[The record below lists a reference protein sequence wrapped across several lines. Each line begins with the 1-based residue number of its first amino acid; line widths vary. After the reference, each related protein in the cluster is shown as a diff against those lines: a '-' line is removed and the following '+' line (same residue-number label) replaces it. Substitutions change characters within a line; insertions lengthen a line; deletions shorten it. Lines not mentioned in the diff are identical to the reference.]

1 MALGERLHRVLE
13 DLEMTQTAL
22 AKALNISNVVINR
35 YVKNK
40 TTPDYNFLN
49 KLASTYN
56 ININW
61 LITGEG
67 TAFVSDRIKEV
78 NDRIYYDMPIL
89 AQVSCG
95 SPESIEVAE
104 PEDHI
109 MVDTLSLSGNF
120 NDYFAF
126 YAHGD
131 SMYPH
136 IADGDVVI
144 VKQQSDWQKADGR
157 ICVIR
162 VNGEVTLKKVITYS
176 ERHEI
181 LLQPL
186 NKDYSPLII
195 NPENTDEALLMGIA
209 VMAVKNL

>member
-1 MALGERLHRVLE
+1 MSLGKRLQKILKKM
-13 DLEMTQTAL
+13 EMTQMAL
-22 AKALNISNVVINR
+22 SKALDISNVVINR
-35 YVKNK
+35 YVKDK

-49 KLASTYN
+49 KLASAYN

-67 TAFVSDRIKEV
+67 NIFMSDKLKEI
-78 NDRIYYDMPIL
+78 NDRQYFDMPIL
-89 AQVSCG
+89 APVSCG
-95 SPESIEVAE
+95 SPEAIEEAE
-104 PEDHI
+104 AVDHI
-109 MVDTLSLSGNF
+109 MIDTISLAGNF

-126 YAHGD
+126 YASGD

-136 IADGDVVI
+136 ISDGDVVI
-144 VKQQSDWQKADGR
+144 VKQKNDWDSADER
-157 ICVIR
+157 ICVVR
-162 VNGEVTLKKVITYS
+162 VNGEVTLKKVITYA

-186 NKDYSPLII
+186 NKDFSPIII
-195 NPENTDEALLMGIA
+195 NPDNTDNALMIGVA